1 MRWSKKA
8 TGLHKKRKIMIDV
21 LIVED
26 NEEIGTLLQDFFLA
40 EGYDV
45 YHATTGEEGLEVFLD
60 EGAKVVVL
68 DVMLPGMD
76 GFEVCRA
83 IREKDDVP
91 IIIVSAKVTKEDKLN
106 GLILGADDY
115 IEKPYDIDILLAKV
129 AGIMKR
135 RYAENELKCGNIV
148 LDKVR
153 RCVFA
158 DKEEKALNKTE
169 YAPLLYLMENKGKV
183 LSKEKIF
190 SHIWGCES
198 ESETQT
204 LTVHIKWLREKLEK
218 DPKKPEH
225 ILTAWGVGYR
235 FE

>member
-1 MRWSKKA
+1 
-8 TGLHKKRKIMIDV
+8 MIDV
-21 LIVED
+21 LVIED
-26 NEEIGTLLQDFFLA
+26 NEEIGTLLQDFLLA

-45 YHATTGEEGLEVFLD
+45 YHAMTGEEGMEVFQA
-60 EGAKVVVL
+60 EGAKVIVL

-83 IREKDDVP
+83 IREKEDVP

-135 RYAENELKCGNIV
+135 RYGNDELCSGDICLNKVNRTV
-148 LDKVR
+148 KVR
-153 RCVFA
+153 GQ
-158 DKEEKALNKTE
+158 EIALNKTE
-169 YAPLLYLMENKGKV
+169 FSLLLYLMENREQV
-183 LSKEKIF
+183 ISKDKIF
-190 SHIWGCES
+190 SHIWGADSES
-198 ESETQT
+198 ESQT

-225 ILTAWGVGYR
+225 ILTVWGVGYR
-235 FE
+235 FV

>member
-1 MRWSKKA
+1 MA
-8 TGLHKKRKIMIDV
+8 DV

-45 YHATTGEEGLEVFLD
+45 YHAMTGEEGLEVFQD
-60 EGAKVVVL
+60 EGAKVIVL

-83 IREKDDVP
+83 IREKEDVP
-91 IIIVSAKVTKEDKLN
+91 IIIVSAKVSKEDKLN

-135 RYAENELKCGNIV
+135 RYGTDEITAGDV
-148 LDKVR
+148 RLDKIKRTLTVSGKD
-153 RCVFA
+153 V
-158 DKEEKALNKTE
+158 ALNKTE
-169 YAPLLYLMENKGKV
+169 YSLLLYLMENKGQV
-183 LSKEKIF
+183 LDKDKIF
-190 SHIWGCES
+190 SHIWGADSES
-198 ESETQT
+198 ESQT

-225 ILTAWGVGYR
+225 ILTVWGVGYR

>member
-1 MRWSKKA
+1 
-8 TGLHKKRKIMIDV
+8 MIDV

-45 YHATTGEEGLEVFLD
+45 YHAMTGEEGLEVFRD
-60 EGAKVVVL
+60 EGAKVIVL

-83 IREKDDVP
+83 IREKQDVP

-115 IEKPYDIDILLAKV
+115 IEKPYDVDILLAKV

-135 RYAENELKCGNIV
+135 RYASNDITIGNIR
-148 LDKVR
+148 LDKVGMIAYR
-153 RCVFA
+153 
-158 DKEEKALNKTE
+158 DEKPVSLNKTE
-169 YAPLLYLMENKGKV
+169 FSLLLYLMENRGKT

-190 SHIWGCES
+190 NHIWGAD
-198 ESETQT
+198 SETESQT
-204 LTVHIKWLREKLEK
+204 VTVHIKWLREKLEQ

-225 ILTAWGVGYR
+225 IQTVWGVGYR
-235 FE
+235 FD

>member
-1 MRWSKKA
+1 
-8 TGLHKKRKIMIDV
+8 MIDV
-21 LIVED
+21 LIIED

-45 YHATTGEEGLEVFLD
+45 YHAMTGEEGLEVFQD
-60 EGAKVVVL
+60 EGAKVIVL

-76 GFEVCRA
+76 GFEVCRT
-83 IREKDDVP
+83 IREKEDVP

-115 IEKPYDIDILLAKV
+115 IEKPYDIDILIAKV

-135 RYAENELKCGNIV
+135 RYSDDELKCGNIA
-148 LDKVR
+148 LDKIKRV
-153 RCVFA
+153 VYV
-158 DKEEKALNKTE
+158 DKEEKQLNKTE
-169 YAPLLYLMENKGKV
+169 YSLLLYLMENKGKV

-190 SHIWGCES
+190 SHIWGADS
-198 ESETQT
+198 ESEAQT

-218 DPKKPEH
+218 DLKNPEH
-225 ILTAWGVGYR
+225 ILTVWGVQLRILGKKPP
-235 FE
+235 